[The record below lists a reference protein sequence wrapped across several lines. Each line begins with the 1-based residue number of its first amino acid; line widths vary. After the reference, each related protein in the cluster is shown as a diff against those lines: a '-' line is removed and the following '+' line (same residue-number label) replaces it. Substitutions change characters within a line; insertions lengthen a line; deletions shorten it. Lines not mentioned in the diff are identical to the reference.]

1 MFVALPTGSGKSIC
15 FSCLPLV
22 FDTLRA
28 TGGMSSHHSIVATSG
43 VVTKKNSPAKIG
55 PPGPIFL
62 VHHLSYHY
70 NWSVTDKN
78 GPPHKSIIMGTP
90 LQ

>member
-28 TGGMSSHHSIVATSG
+28 TGGMSSHHSIVL
-43 VVTKKNSPAKIG
+43 VVLSQKKTVRLKLVHPDQYFWSTTFLIIRIG
-55 PPGPIFL
+55 PSLIKM
-62 VHHLSYHY
+62 VHHTNQS
-70 NWSVTDKN
+70 
-78 GPPHKSIIMGTP
+78 
-90 LQ
+90 